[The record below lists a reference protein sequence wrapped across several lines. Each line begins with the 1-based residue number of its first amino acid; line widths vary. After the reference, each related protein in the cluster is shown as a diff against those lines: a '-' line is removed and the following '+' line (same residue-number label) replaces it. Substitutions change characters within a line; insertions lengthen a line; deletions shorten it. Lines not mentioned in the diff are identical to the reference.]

1 MFKTHE
7 GRVAVVTGAAR
18 GIGNAIAH
26 DLSARGATV
35 VVVDLQ
41 ESEAAAEQIGEGSVG
56 LDADVASEDDWSR
69 IAQAVK
75 SRFGRADIVVNNAGI
90 YPLCD
95 FEGMTS
101 EIWRSVMSINLDS
114 HFYSAK
120 AFVPIMRDNGFGRFV
135 NFSSNSIGYT
145 VGGFSAYIASK
156 MGVIGFVRGL
166 ANDVSQYGITAN
178 AIIPTFTATPGTT
191 GAPEELINNIVN
203 SQAIKRVGTPR
214 DLLGPVAFLTS
225 EEAEFVTGQA
235 ISADG
240 GLLKTA

>member
-7 GRVAVVTGAAR
+7 GRVAVVTGAAK

-26 DLSARGATV
+26 DLTARGATV
-35 VVVDLQ
+35 VLVDRDDCQ
-41 ESEAAAEQIGEGSVG
+41 AAAKQIGGASVG
-56 LDADVASEDDWSR
+56 FTADVANEDDWAR
-69 IAQAVK
+69 IADAVK
-75 SRFGRADIVVNNAGI
+75 SQFGRADIVVNNAGI

-95 FEGMTS
+95 FEAMTT
-101 EIWRSVMSINLDS
+101 EIWRSVMSINLDA

-120 AFVPIMRDNGFGRFV
+120 AFVPIMRENGFGRFV

-166 ANDVSQYGITAN
+166 ANDVSQYGITVN

-191 GAPEELINNIVN
+191 GAPEELIGGIVN
-203 SQAIKRVGTPR
+203 AQAIKRVGTPE
-214 DLLGPVAFLTS
+214 DLLGPIAFLTS
-225 EEAEFVTGQA
+225 DEAAFVTGQA